1 MRIKEFLLFM
11 LLAFFCLEG
20 YCQDQKIAD
29 SLKAIY
35 RSEKGRQNDLS
46 LLRLIGRNETKPDSA
61 IKYAQLLTT
70 RAIADSNFAMAQAGF
85 MQKGAA
91 LRQKADFDKALE
103 SLFSAIKYAQKL
115 KDENRIA
122 SSYVEIANVY
132 SLNGN
137 GANAA
142 LYYKKG
148 LDIFRKGN
156 DSLQLGKALFNVG
169 DELLR
174 VDDLKAAR
182 QYTKEAAKIFEK
194 KDFPLGQAYCLGNLG
209 IILAKMGQ
217 DIQAEKNLQKAVDIL
232 QHFEDFNAIS
242 EYLTYMADIYHEQ
255 GDEQKA
261 IQYTERSL
269 DLAQKYDLKDQL
281 STSNY
286 KLSDLYAAA
295 GDSAKAFQYYKNYI
309 SFRDSVTNL
318 QSVRQM
324 ADLRTNFEISQKQ
337 TEVDL
342 LNQQKKN
349 QKNIVI
355 ATIIALVL
363 IILLAFGLYRRNRF
377 IRRTNLII
385 EKEKNRSE
393 HLLLNI
399 LPEETAAELK
409 NSGKVQAKRFE
420 KVSVL
425 FTDFKSFTH
434 YAENLT
440 PEELVESVDFYFSKF
455 DSIVEKYGLE
465 KIKTVGD
472 SYMCAAGVPFPVQDH
487 AERLIFAALEMVAF
501 VNEAKE
507 GDKDRRA
514 RFEIRLG
521 INSGPVIAGVVGS
534 KKFAYDIWGDTVNIA
549 SRMEAC
555 SETGK
560 LNISENTYLL
570 IKDKFECEYR
580 GEIDVKNKGRMK
592 MYFVNK
598 ACEEKL
604 VAAS

>member
-1 MRIKEFLLFM
+1 
-11 LLAFFCLEG
+11 
-20 YCQDQKIAD
+20 
-29 SLKAIY
+29 
-35 RSEKGRQNDLS
+35 
-46 LLRLIGRNETKPDSA
+46 
-61 IKYAQLLTT
+61 
-70 RAIADSNFAMAQAGF
+70 
-85 MQKGAA
+85 AA
-91 LRQKADFDKALE
+91 LRQKADFDQALE

-115 KDENRIA
+115 KDENKIA

-148 LDIFRKGN
+148 LETFRKGN
-156 DSLQLGKALFNVG
+156 DSVQLGKALFNVG

-174 VDDLKAAR
+174 VGDLQTAR
-182 QYTKEAAKIFEK
+182 QYTREAAKIFEK

-209 IILAKMGQ
+209 IIFAKMGQ
-217 DIQAEKNLQKAVDIL
+217 DIPAERNLQKAVDIL
-232 QHFEDFNAIS
+232 QHFEDYNAIA

-269 DLAQKYDLKDQL
+269 DLAQRYDLKDQL

-295 GDSAKAFQYYKNYI
+295 GDSAKAFGYYKNYI
-309 SFRDSVTNL
+309 TFRDSVTNL
-318 QSVRQM
+318 ESVRQM

-363 IILLAFGLYRRNRF
+363 IVLLAFGLYRRNRF

-420 KVSVL
+420 EVSVL

-507 GDKDRRA
+507 EDKDRRA

>member
-1 MRIKEFLLFM
+1 
-11 LLAFFCLEG
+11 
-20 YCQDQKIAD
+20 
-29 SLKAIY
+29 
-35 RSEKGRQNDLS
+35 
-46 LLRLIGRNETKPDSA
+46 
-61 IKYAQLLTT
+61 
-70 RAIADSNFAMAQAGF
+70 
-85 MQKGAA
+85 
-91 LRQKADFDKALE
+91 
-103 SLFSAIKYAQKL
+103 
-115 KDENRIA
+115 
-122 SSYVEIANVY
+122 
-132 SLNGN
+132 
-137 GANAA
+137 
-142 LYYKKG
+142 
-148 LDIFRKGN
+148 
-156 DSLQLGKALFNVG
+156 
-169 DELLR
+169 
-174 VDDLKAAR
+174 
-182 QYTKEAAKIFEK
+182 
-194 KDFPLGQAYCLGNLG
+194 
-209 IILAKMGQ
+209 
-217 DIQAEKNLQKAVDIL
+217 
-232 QHFEDFNAIS
+232 
-242 EYLTYMADIYHEQ
+242 
-255 GDEQKA
+255 
-261 IQYTERSL
+261 
-269 DLAQKYDLKDQL
+269 
-281 STSNY
+281 
-286 KLSDLYAAA
+286 
-295 GDSAKAFQYYKNYI
+295 
-309 SFRDSVTNL
+309 FRDSVTNL
-318 QSVRQM
+318 ESVRQM

-420 KVSVL
+420 EVSVL

-507 GDKDRRA
+507 EDKDRRA